1 MSVGQSVSDRL
12 GHVMVEPGH
21 SRGTVKPE
29 QPVCTAKCQTDGVML
44 FQSFM
49 ITTLEATLR
58 WRDKEV

>member
-1 MSVGQSVSDRL
+1 
-12 GHVMVEPGH
+12 MVEPGH

-44 FQSFM
+44 LQSFM

>member
-58 WRDKEV
+58 